1 MADGSLQ
8 LISQTSMMTQNISI
22 KAFFT
27 TIDEIHRF
35 VISTETNFLDFS
47 KQLAT
52 LYNQYVESSSEKQ
65 DDTFLEEFEK
75 KMSVASSTKEDTVS
89 SNDLILKYQDDEDDW
104 VMLKSE
110 HVRILL
116 FLLIFIR
123 NGKKRSIYNCR

>member
-1 MADGSLQ
+1 
-8 LISQTSMMTQNISI
+8 MMTQNISI